1 MSLLFIMV
9 KYRKRRSRCAG
20 KKRKVCQS
28 KKHMKRCRMTKRGK
42 KKSHCR
48 ARRNRT
54 RRMRKRASTLLSPGH
69 RRTR

>member
-1 MSLLFIMV
+1 MV
-9 KYRKRRSRCAG
+9 KYKRRRSRCTALSR
-20 KKRKVCQS
+20 KKCNN
-28 KKHMKRCRMTKRGK
+28 KKHKRRCKMTKKGK

-48 ARRNRT
+48 SRRNRT

>member
-1 MSLLFIMV
+1 MV
-9 KYRKRRSRCAG
+9 KYKKRRSRCASLSR
-20 KKRKVCQS
+20 KKCDD
-28 KKHMKRCRMTKRGK
+28 KKHKRRCRMTKKGK

-48 ARRNRT
+48 SRRNRT

>member
-1 MSLLFIMV
+1 MV
-9 KYRKRRSRCAG
+9 KYKKRRSRCAG
-20 KKRKVCQS
+20 KTRKVCN
-28 KKHMKRCRMTKRGK
+28 KRKMRRRCRMTKRGK

-48 ARRNRT
+48 SRRNRT

>member
-1 MSLLFIMV
+1 MSRI
-9 KYRKRRSRCAG
+9 KKRRSRCAG
-20 KKRKVCQS
+20 KSRKGCYD
-28 KKHMKRCRMTKRGK
+28 KKHKRRCRMTKRGK

-48 ARRNRT
+48 SRRNRT